1 MQTILSTERIAIQA
15 LETASRE
22 HTTQAVRLLSKHYGF
37 DEAEALA
44 KVGLTA
50 PATQQTSACKPPT
63 QPQVQP
69 QEAPARDDVVARL
82 LQGRDPVP
90 VQGSSS
96 DDESSSTKRAPKP
109 RLTPTQKTSRKAIVA
124 AEKQRKLEDKKQ
136 AKLDKDNISAAVK
149 AMRGAQKSMKA
160 SVADAAKAAKEAA
173 KREKEAAKQA
183 AKEAKEAAKQQKEA
197 AKQQKEA
204 AKAQK
209 EEAKREKEAAKR
221 AAKEAKETA
230 KQSPEPSP
238 VSQAAV
244 VEIAELEED
253 ELEVKRVVI
262 KGVTYLRSNSGTVF
276 DAESH
281 DEVGQWNEESQ
292 SIVS

>member
-22 HTTQAVRLLSKHYGF
+22 HTTQAVRLLAKHYGF

-44 KVGLTA
+44 KVGLTTPSA
-50 PATQQTSACKPPT
+50 PQTSACKPTPT
-63 QPQVQP
+63 PAHVQP
-69 QEAPARDDVVARL
+69 QQAPARDDVVARL
-82 LQGRDPVP
+82 LQGDDPVP

-96 DDESSSTKRAPKP
+96 DDESSSAKRAPKP

-124 AEKQRKLEDKKQ
+124 AEKQRKQEEKKQ
-136 AKLDKDNISAAVK
+136 AKLDKENISAAVK

-160 SVADAAKAAKEAA
+160 CVADAAKAAKEAA
-173 KREKEAAKQA
+173 KQQKEAAKQQKEAAKQA

-204 AKAQK
+204 AK
-209 EEAKREKEAAKR
+209 R
-221 AAKEAKETA
+221 AAKEAKEAA
-230 KQSPEPSP
+230 KQSPEPTL
-238 VSQAAV
+238 VSQPAV

-262 KGVTYLRSNSGTVF
+262 QGVTYLRSDSGTVF

>member
-22 HTTQAVRLLSKHYGF
+22 HTTQAVRLLAKHYGF
-37 DEAEALA
+37 DEVEALA
-44 KVGLTA
+44 KVGLTTPAA
-50 PATQQTSACKPPT
+50 PLPSACKAPPT
-63 QPQVQP
+63 LPQVQLAK
-69 QEAPARDDVVARL
+69 APARDDVVARL
-82 LQGRDPVP
+82 LQGEDPVP

-109 RLTPTQKTSRKAIVA
+109 RLTPSQKTSRKAIAA
-124 AEKQRKLEDKKQ
+124 AEKQRKLEDKKR
-136 AKLDKDNISAAVK
+136 AKLDKENISAAVK

-160 SVADAAKAAKEAA
+160 WVADAAKAAKEVA

-197 AKQQKEA
+197 AK
-204 AKAQK
+204 
-209 EEAKREKEAAKR
+209 REKEAAKQ
-221 AAKEAKETA
+221 AAKEAKESA

-238 VSQAAV
+238 ASQAAV

-262 KGVTYLRSNSGTVF
+262 KGVTYLRSDSGTVF